1 MTDTP
6 ETQGDL
12 VRQRREAL
20 DLDQS
25 ALGSLAGV
33 SPNTV
38 KYVERGWIHDPDE
51 LYIPQRK
58 SLIKLS
64 EVLGIPLD
72 EMLTAYG
79 YDTGARDKAQ
89 FTVTGLTPTQVEM
102 VRAYIDELRAQ
113 NLSTE

>member
-1 MTDTP
+1 M
-6 ETQGDL
+6 
-12 VRQRREAL
+12 
-20 DLDQS
+20 
-25 ALGSLAGV
+25 

-38 KYVERGWIHDPDE
+38 KYVERGWIHVPDE
-51 LYIPQRK
+51 PYIPQRK

-64 EVLGIPLD
+64 EALDIPLD
-72 EMLTAYG
+72 RMLTAYG
-79 YDTGARDKAQ
+79 YKAGARDKAQ

>member
-1 MTDTP
+1 M
-6 ETQGDL
+6 
-12 VRQRREAL
+12 
-20 DLDQS
+20 
-25 ALGSLAGV
+25 

-38 KYVERGWIHDPDE
+38 KYVERGWINDPDE

-89 FTVTGLTPTQVEM
+89 FTVTGLAPEQVER
-102 VRAYIDELRAQ
+102 VREFIEELKNEKERPHAQ
-113 NLSTE
+113 KP